1 MQNIDITLKPSK
13 QFLVFIS
20 ALLLGSFMVIASL
33 SLLSWIKIVLGLVLT
48 GYGIKLFW
56 CDILLRSRRS
66 IIRLNKQNDGSWR
79 LYDRKGAF
87 TGLLAGDSTVTG
99 FLCVLRF
106 RVQGCFFKRSSLIFR
121 DSVGADTYRKL
132 LFRL

>member
-13 QFLVFIS
+13 QFLIFIS
-20 ALLLGSFMVIASL
+20 ILLLGSFIVMASL
-33 SLLSWIKIVLGLVLT
+33 PLSGWVKIVSGLVLA

-56 CDILLRSRRS
+56 YDVLLRGPKS

-87 TGLLAGDSTVTG
+87 TGGLAGDSTVTG

-106 RVQGCFFKRSSLIFR
+106 RVQGCFFKRSCLIFR
-121 DSVGADTYRKL
+121 DSVGAGTYRKL